1 MRKSEITGISER
13 LKSAQFG
20 LKEMLAVI
28 DMTLEDQP
36 KESSVLSPYD
46 IFEGLD
52 ESINRTVHGAKIERF
67 KPREGDQPFHT
78 FEIRT
83 EGGEVLGH
91 LNMIYLRKPV
101 PCYYLV
107 YVEVLISFRGRG
119 LGQKI
124 LRAFRE
130 FTEDRGS
137 VGLLDNIIPPDDPTY
152 DIYTKLGWKSIEDLT
167 GEVVNGGGHYMVFV
181 PTSVVIPD
189 LREKMI
195 KLVYKIRKKRPII
208 DMHDNEAMVK
218 RTISEFRSVY
228 EALDRLFEEELSTG
242 TSYPLMQFMFTKF
255 VTKVLGFQRRVASLL
270 GYTGGESLEQISISD
285 RIKSLP
291 IQPYSLWG
299 SKEGQA
305 EIGGEEGIIRTL
317 PEELTKEPTQYI
329 EDLPLYRRPYLSSW
343 MDKEKEG
350 RFVNLKIRDLLE
362 LTFDPTKLRE
372 FHHAGAE
379 YVFERISPHFLPSIE
394 KSRKILSKIAKN
406 VERVRF
412 HPASVHI
419 NPPLAILRDRGNVYI
434 LRRKL
439 DGIHLEEGLD
449 QLRTSSHLKD
459 MNRVM
464 GIDRMAVMMTNQI
477 KRRLRKV
484 LDASLCEEIE
494 DLAFFI
500 SWDLQKNIPKLIVD
514 VTGISM
520 HTIWVA

>member
-1 MRKSEITGISER
+1 
-13 LKSAQFG
+13 
-20 LKEMLAVI
+20 
-28 DMTLEDQP
+28 
-36 KESSVLSPYD
+36 
-46 IFEGLD
+46 
-52 ESINRTVHGAKIERF
+52 
-67 KPREGDQPFHT
+67 
-78 FEIRT
+78 
-83 EGGEVLGH
+83 
-91 LNMIYLRKPV
+91 
-101 PCYYLV
+101 
-107 YVEVLISFRGRG
+107 
-119 LGQKI
+119 
-124 LRAFRE
+124 
-130 FTEDRGS
+130 
-137 VGLLDNIIPPDDPTY
+137 
-152 DIYTKLGWKSIEDLT
+152 
-167 GEVVNGGGHYMVFV
+167 
-181 PTSVVIPD
+181 
-189 LREKMI
+189 
-195 KLVYKIRKKRPII
+195 
-208 DMHDNEAMVK
+208 
-218 RTISEFRSVY
+218 
-228 EALDRLFEEELSTG
+228 
-242 TSYPLMQFMFTKF
+242 
-255 VTKVLGFQRRVASLL
+255 
-270 GYTGGESLEQISISD
+270 
-285 RIKSLP
+285 LP

-305 EIGGEEGIIRTL
+305 EIWGEEGIIRTL
-317 PEELTKEPTQYI
+317 PEELKKEPTQYI

-372 FHHAGAE
+372 FHHAGVE

-494 DLAFFI
+494 NLAFFI
-500 SWDLQKNIPKLIVD
+500 SWDLQKNIPKLMVD